1 MSSPATRCAS
11 DDPETLT
18 MHAAITTD
26 TKTILLTGASGV
38 VGSALL
44 RELGDCDVLAL
55 MHRKPPPG
63 PVAGTVRGDLTSPR
77 LGLDRRQ
84 LRQLASR
91 VDAIVHCAAAVNFN
105 AGQAVAESVNV
116 TGTTNMLELARMAD
130 APLYYVS
137 TAFVARADKVDAE
150 QGPGVYIAS
159 KRAAEQA
166 VRDSG
171 LPAVL
176 IRPSVVS
183 GDSETGEIAQFQ
195 GLHHLCGA
203 TIRGMLPMLPVPDG
217 ACIDF
222 IPQDLV
228 ARCIADI
235 VAREER
241 GGERWLTAGA
251 SAVSIERV
259 VDLCVAM
266 ADEQGRPIP
275 RPKLVDPELMDRLI
289 RPVFLGSLP
298 RELQRGFDQLLAMM
312 PLFYS
317 EERFPSSLDDLDRG
331 VGTEELE
338 GAFTQSL
345 RYWAEAKGLADA
357 GRRAA

>member
-1 MSSPATRCAS
+1 MSP
-11 DDPETLT
+11 L
-18 MHAAITTD
+18 ITTD
-26 TKTILLTGASGV
+26 TKTVLLTGASGV

-44 RELGDCDVLAL
+44 PELGDCDVLAL
-55 MHRKPPPG
+55 MYRQPPPG
-63 PVAGTVRGDLTSPR
+63 AVAGTIRGDLTSPR

-105 AGQAVAESVNV
+105 AGQEVAESVNV

-137 TAFVARADKVDAE
+137 TAFVARADHVDPE

-183 GDSETGEIAQFQ
+183 GDSATGAIAQFQ
-195 GLHHLCGA
+195 GLHRLCGT

-217 ACIDF
+217 AVVDF

-235 VAREER
+235 VGRGERE
-241 GGERWLTAGA
+241 GERWLTAGA
-251 SAVSIERV
+251 SAVTIERMAE
-259 VDLCVAM
+259 LCVETAHELGL
-266 ADEQGRPIP
+266 AIAT
-275 RPKLVDPELMDRLI
+275 PKLVDPELMDRLI

-298 RELQRGFDQLLAMM
+298 RALQRGFDQLLAMM

-317 EERFPSSLDDLDRG
+317 QATFPSSLGALDRDVTTG
-331 VGTEELE
+331 ELE
-338 GAFTQSL
+338 LAFTRSM
-345 RYWAEAKGLADA
+345 RYWAEEQGVGDV

>member
-1 MSSPATRCAS
+1 M
-11 DDPETLT
+11 
-18 MHAAITTD
+18 ITAPRTD
-26 TKTILLTGASGV
+26 TKTVLLTGASGV

-55 MHRKPPPG
+55 VHRQPPPG
-63 PVAGTVRGDLTSPR
+63 PVAGTLRGDLTRPR
-77 LGLDRRQ
+77 LGLDRRE

-91 VDAIVHCAAAVNFN
+91 VDAVVHCAAAVNFN
-105 AGQAVAESVNV
+105 AGQDVAEAVNV
-116 TGTTNMLELARMAD
+116 TGTANMLELARMAD

-183 GDSETGEIAQFQ
+183 GDSETGEIAGFQ
-195 GLHHLCGA
+195 GFHHLCGA
-203 TIRGMLPMLPVPDG
+203 AIRGMLPMLPVPDC
-217 ACIDF
+217 ASIDF
-222 IPQDLV
+222 LPQDVV

-235 VAREER
+235 VARGER
-241 GGERWLTAGA
+241 EGERWLTAGA
-251 SAVSIERV
+251 SALGVERI
-259 VDLCVAM
+259 VDLIVDA
-266 ADEQGRPIP
+266 ADEHGQPIA

-298 RELQRGFDQLLAMM
+298 RDLQRKFDQLLAMM

-331 VGTEELE
+331 VRGEELE
-338 GAFTQSL
+338 GALTRSL
-345 RYWAEAKGLADA
+345 RYWAEEKRRVDA